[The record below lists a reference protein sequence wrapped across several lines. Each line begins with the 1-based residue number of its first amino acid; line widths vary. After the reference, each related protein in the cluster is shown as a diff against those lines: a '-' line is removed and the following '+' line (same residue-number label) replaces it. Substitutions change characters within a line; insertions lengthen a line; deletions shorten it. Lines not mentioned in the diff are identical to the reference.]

1 MALLAFED
9 ASKSPVAE
17 LMDVSQRQ
25 KTASELNAAIL
36 QSQSQVCMPSYSTAG
51 QHGWTGC
58 HAELRQYV
66 QEKEA
71 RLPNLLKM
79 VVWAQQQLNEK
90 LAYPR
95 INDLMNTELVE
106 PADS

>member
-1 MALLAFED
+1 ML
-9 ASKSPVAE
+9 KQP
-17 LMDVSQRQ
+17 
-25 KTASELNAAIL
+25 
-36 QSQSQVCMPSYSTAG
+36 
-51 QHGWTGC
+51 
-58 HAELRQYV
+58 V

-79 VVWAQQQLNEK
+79 VVWAQQQLDEK